1 MEDSN
6 YKEFLEKRH
15 PELLK
20 EAEDFFDVSGRET
33 WEYVCKLMPKLADLP
48 HEKIDLGTMKHT
60 MNRDFGWYVY
70 RDVTVGERTAKVGIR
85 LWVHAHKFVGEKWT
99 KVKLKDDEHYIE
111 FENCFDGGSC
121 SCYQTMTNLPG
132 MSCGDGNG
140 NRYPVDIP
148 SKREQIY
155 KYLGIQL

>member
-1 MEDSN
+1 MCDAK
-6 YKEFLEKRH
+6 YKDFLEQRH

-20 EAEDFFDVSGRET
+20 EAEDFFDVSDRGT

-48 HEKIDLGTMKHT
+48 HEKIAADT

-70 RDVTVGERTAKVGIR
+70 REVTVGKRTSKVGIK
-85 LWVHAHKFVGEKWT
+85 LWVHAHKFVGKNWD

-111 FENCFDGGSC
+111 FYTCFDNGLC

-140 NRYPVDIP
+140 NKYPVDIP
-148 SKREQIY
+148 TKREEIY
-155 KYLGIQL
+155 KYLGI

>member
-20 EAEDFFDVSGRET
+20 EAEDFFDVSDRGT

-48 HEKIDLGTMKHT
+48 HEKIEPDTI
-60 MNRDFGWYVY
+60 NRDFGWYVY
-70 RDVTVGERTAKVGIR
+70 RDVTVGQRTAKVGIR
-85 LWVHAHKFVGEKWT
+85 LWAHTHKIVGKNWA
-99 KVKLKDDEHYIE
+99 KVKLNDDEHYIE
-111 FENCFDGGSC
+111 FYTCFDHGSC

-132 MSCGDGNG
+132 LSCGDGNG
-140 NRYPVDIP
+140 NKYPVDIP
-148 SKREQIY
+148 SKRDQIY
-155 KYLGIQL
+155 KYLGL